1 MGQITVYLDAKTEA
15 LVRKYVKNTGE
26 PASKWIAEA
35 IRRRVATEWPPE
47 ILKMLGSWKAD
58 ACPDAHLLRDG
69 YGLDARRESL

>member
-1 MGQITVYLDAKTEA
+1 MGQITVYLDARTET
-15 LVRKYVKNTGE
+15 LVRKYVKNSGE

-47 ILKMLGSWKAD
+47 ILKMFGSWK
-58 ACPDAHLLRDG
+58 PDAVPDARLLRDG